1 MKKFTKCLRSLAKI
15 LMVCGVLYYL
25 LTSSLLDFGLIS
37 KIIGDVNFIIKIIFT
52 ILVIMVLG
60 NLKWFILLKSQKIE
74 INFISCFYL
83 YYIGYTFNYFLPG
96 GIAGDAVKIGYIA
109 KRNKKRSIT
118 AISIIIDRGVG
129 LLAMILIVLFFL
141 PSLFSKI
148 NKLKWIV
155 SDYSHLII
163 PYFIFITFSTVLSFL
178 IVFSLVRNK
187 SFYKKITSL
196 LKKRKGKIFFI
207 LLKLVRAVFAY
218 RKSMLAIVLNIT
230 LAILIQIII
239 SFSLFYIGQKILGQD
254 INIFSYNLASI
265 LTQIISIV
273 PISPGGVGIGE
284 VSFAKILYYLND
296 RILLG
301 YASIYFA
308 FRMINILTCVPG
320 ILLFAF
326 GQKKLAAQNAN

>member
-1 MKKFTKCLRSLAKI
+1 MVKNLTKYLTSLAKI

-25 LTSSLLDFGLIS
+25 LTSSLLDFDLIS
-37 KIIGDVNFIIKIIFT
+37 KIISDVNFIIKIIVT
-52 ILVIMVLG
+52 VLIIMILG
-60 NLKWFILLKSQKIE
+60 NLKWFILLKSQKID
-74 INFISCFYL
+74 ISFLNCFYL

-109 KRNKKRSIT
+109 KRNKKRSIA
-118 AISIIIDRGVG
+118 AISIIIDRCIG
-129 LLAMILIVLFFL
+129 LAAMILVVLFFL
-141 PSLFSKI
+141 PSLFEKI

-155 SDYSHLII
+155 EDYSHLIL
-163 PYFIFITFSTVLSFL
+163 PYFIFLAFITSLSFF
-178 IVFSLVRNK
+178 IIFSLVRNK
-187 SFYKKITSL
+187 KFYKKITSL
-196 LKKRKGKIFFI
+196 LKRRKGKIFFI
-207 LLKLVRAVFAY
+207 LLKLVRAIFSY
-218 RKSMLAIVLNIT
+218 RKSIIVIILNISI
-230 LAILIQIII
+230 AILIQIII

-254 INIFSYNLASI
+254 INIFIYNLASI

-301 YASIYFA
+301 YASVYFA
-308 FRMINILTCVPG
+308 FRMINILTCIPG

-326 GQKKLAAQNAN
+326 GQKKLVAQK